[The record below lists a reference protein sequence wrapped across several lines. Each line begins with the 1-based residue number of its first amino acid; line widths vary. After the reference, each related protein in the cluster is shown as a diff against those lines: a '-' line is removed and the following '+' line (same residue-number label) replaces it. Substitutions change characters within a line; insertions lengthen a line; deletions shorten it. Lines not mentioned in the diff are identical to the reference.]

1 MESCLR
7 NGAAVDMIQ
16 LARSLPGLGGGRY
29 YMGVQATEFVVTWG
43 RAEIVLREALRIS
56 CYSIPAI
63 IAAQQPL

>member
-16 LARSLPGLGGGRY
+16 LARSLPGLGGQILYGSPSHRICSH
-29 YMGVQATEFVVTWG
+29 MG
-43 RAEIVLREALRIS
+43 RAETVLREALRIS